1 MVGREGDALVRTESL
16 GQSQLP
22 FVLLP
27 LFENDWWKLLYY
39 GEMKE
44 GRLVRA
50 GYSKPVC

>member
-1 MVGREGDALVRTESL
+1 MVGREGDALCVLVLEVVC
-16 GQSQLP
+16 QLP

-27 LFENDWWKLLYY
+27 LFENDWWELLYY

-44 GRLVRA
+44 GRLVRT